1 MAKKET
7 TKKGKPGR
15 KPRAKIEKPVIKETV
30 FEEAAPIEEPTPE
43 PTPVEEP
50 TQPEPVVLDVVNGDP
65 AVVAP
70 VEEKKEEN
78 PFEVSSLVAEEIVT
92 EMRPEEYE
100 AAESVKKKPE
110 NNQKPSV
117 IRKILGYF
125 WNGQE
130 MDY

>member
-15 KPRAKIEKPVIKETV
+15 KPKAKIEKPVIEETV
-30 FEEAAPIEEPTPE
+30 LEEPAPIEEPEPE
-43 PTPVEEP
+43 PIPVEEP
-50 TQPEPVVLDVVNGDP
+50 IQPEPAVLDVVNGDP

-70 VEEKKEEN
+70 AEENKEEN

-92 EMRPEEYE
+92 EVQPEEYE
-100 AAESVKKKPE
+100 AAEPVKKKVE
-110 NNQKPSV
+110 NKPKPNV